1 MSLLNKIYVPVNPT
15 PHYGPVMRVLH
26 RKTAPPT
33 SVRRHPLERPLE
45 RRPTLLFGAP
55 CLLPPQADAYALPEY
70 NHSMSR
76 LL

>member
-1 MSLLNKIYVPVNPT
+1 MAKQRLRPVCAAT
-15 PHYGPVMRVLH
+15 
-26 RKTAPPT
+26 
-33 SVRRHPLERPLE
+33 PLERPLE